1 MNELFGV
8 SMNIIAGICL
18 AITIGIFLLVA
29 FIAWR
34 NPVMFKM
41 GLRNIPRRKAQTA
54 LIIVGLMLS
63 TLIMSAAFGTGDT
76 LTTSVTAEVY
86 DILGQADEWISWD
99 TDNHPAAPEQQVIPL
114 STVEEWQKQFA
125 NDPDIEAI
133 VPFQRE
139 SLPVQNSRTRLNY
152 PTARIVGFRA
162 QDAAAL
168 GGLKDTAGK
177 PVELSGREIAL
188 NQELADEIDAKV
200 GDTVTLFEKSQP
212 VEFSV
217 KAIVPSDVL
226 SGAIDPNAKH
236 GAAVN
241 FDSLAELTGRGQNA
255 DAVFVSNQ
263 GGVKSGLDHS
273 SAAVAKIKPLL
284 RDTPYKVTPLKHD
297 LVKFAE
303 LIGAAFTTIFVVFG
317 LFSIAAGILLIFLIF
332 VMLAAERK
340 PEMGMA
346 RAVGAKRRQLVES
359 FLAEGM
365 GYDLGS
371 AVVGLVA
378 GMGVTFAMVAIIK
391 AFAGDNLGLNL
402 TVTFTLRS
410 LVVAFCL
417 GVIATFLV
425 IFISSWRASRLNIT
439 AAIRDL
445 PESRP
450 INPEAETWKGYYRAV
465 LNGIAALALPLGFSL
480 FFFKVPGMLL
490 GVPLVLVGLISPWF
504 YVLRNSNVAA
514 PRDHRTTEGPPRWPW
529 ILGLVLPVV
538 GWFLILIPY
547 FAALGLVV
555 LVRDRKPSSLPRWAG
570 ILALVVWPFAFVVAL
585 LQSWKTQISW
595 SAGVASGLGIAGVA
609 LTYGGLDHN
618 SSFFFLLGISLLAL
632 WLAVTLRY
640 FGIAERLSFT
650 VVSAV
655 LLVIWYL
662 PSDVTEPITGPL
674 NGDIEM
680 FFLSGMVMV
689 TCGTF
694 IMVYNADIILPAI
707 AGLGSRFGRIV
718 PALKT
723 AVAYPLTSRFRTGM
737 TMAMIGLIMFSLVMM
752 ATINKNFSAL
762 FLNEDTKGGYQA
774 VIDVN
779 PNNPIADLKT
789 AVEAGG
795 GSFSQV
801 KAFGE
806 VRVANATEAEVEN
819 KDEFKNKEDEN
830 GNKIVA
836 PWSPYSVFGVDP
848 QFIATNKL
856 PMKLY
861 AKGYSTDAEV
871 WQALANDPTLAVIP
885 ASVTVAQQGF
895 GGGGQPDLLR
905 LDPVEDG
912 FEPFQLKF
920 HDPGSDKI
928 TTVTVIAQMKEAAD
942 TFFGL
947 GTTDFATGIVVQKQT
962 LLQAFPDSKG
972 QRFYLQLNAGVDA
985 KEYAKSIEASLVQ
998 ASASSLQELLDEQ
1011 QALQNGFLLV
1021 FQGFMG
1027 LGLIVGIAALAV
1039 IASRAVVERRQQIGM
1054 LRAIGYQ
1061 RSMVA
1066 LSFLFESG
1074 FIAISGI
1081 LLGLSLGLSL
1091 AWVLFITG
1099 EFGEETKGVGFTVPW
1114 LNLLIIC
1121 GIAFVASMVMTFL
1134 PARSASRVPVAE
1146 ALRYE

>member
-1 MNELFGV
+1 
-8 SMNIIAGICL
+8 MNIIAGVCL
-18 AITIGIFLLVA
+18 AITAAIFLLVA

-76 LTTSVTAEVY
+76 LTTSVTSEVY
-86 DILGQADEWISWD
+86 NILGEADEWVAWD
-99 TDNHPAAPEQQVIPL
+99 TQDNPAPIDQQVIPL
-114 STVEEWQKQFA
+114 STVEEWQKAFA
-125 NDPDIEAI
+125 DDPDIEAI

-139 SLPVQNSRTRLNY
+139 SLPIKNERTRLNF

-162 QDAAAL
+162 EDAATL
-168 GGLKDTAGK
+168 GGLKDTSGNA
-177 PVELSGREIAL
+177 VTLAGREIAI
-188 NQELADEIDAKV
+188 NQDLADEIDARV
-200 GDTVTLFEKSQP
+200 GDTVSLFQEQKQTD
-212 VEFSV
+212 FTV
-217 KAIVPSDVL
+217 KAIVPTGVL
-226 SGAIDPNAKH
+226 SGAIDPNAKN
-236 GAAVN
+236 GGAVN
-241 FDSLAELTGRGQNA
+241 FDAIAELTGRGRNA
-255 DAVFVSNQ
+255 DAVFVSNR

-273 SAAVAKIKPLL
+273 DAAVDKFEPLL
-284 RDTPYKVTPLKHD
+284 KDTPYKITPLKHD

-317 LFSIAAGILLIFLIF
+317 LFSIAAGVLLIFLIF
-332 VMLAAERK
+332 IMLAAERK

-365 GYDLGS
+365 GYDLGA

-445 PESRP
+445 PESHP
-450 INPEAETWKGYYRAV
+450 VNPEASTWKGYYRAA
-465 LNGIAALALPLGFSL
+465 LNGIAALSLPMGFSL
-480 FFFKVPGMLL
+480 FLFGSIGMLL
-490 GVPLVLVGLISPWF
+490 AIPLLIVGLIAPWF
-504 YVLRNSNVAA
+504 YSLRNSNVAA
-514 PRDHRTTEGPPRWPW
+514 PRHLRTSEGPPKWPW
-529 ILGLVLPVV
+529 ILGAVIPVI
-538 GWFLILIPY
+538 GWLLIFIP
-547 FAALGLVV
+547 FWIAVGLVV
-555 LVRDRKPSSLPRWAG
+555 LVRDRKPQSLPRWAG
-570 ILALVVWPFAFVVAL
+570 VLALLVWPFAFVVAL
-585 LQSWKTQISW
+585 LQSWKTQVAW
-595 SAGVASGLGIAGVA
+595 SAAVATAFGIAGVA
-609 LTYGGLDHN
+609 LTYGGLDRD
-618 SSFFFLLGISLLAL
+618 SSFFFLLGISLIAL
-632 WLAVTLRY
+632 WIAVTLRY

-650 VVSAV
+650 TVSAV
-655 LLVIWYL
+655 LLLIWYL
-662 PSDVTEPITGPL
+662 PSSVTEPITGPL

-694 IMVYNADIILPAI
+694 IMIYNADIVLPAI

-723 AVAYPLTSRFRTGM
+723 GVAYPLTARFRTGM

-752 ATINKNFSAL
+752 ATINTNFAAL
-762 FLNEDTKGGYQA
+762 FLNEDTKGGYDDVIA
-774 VIDVN
+774 VN
-779 PNNPIADLKT
+779 QNNQIQDLPA
-789 AVEAGG
+789 AVQAGG
-795 GSFSQV
+795 GDFSPVQS
-801 KAFGE
+801 FGE
-806 VRVANATEAEVEN
+806 VRVASSTEAEVEN
-819 KDEFKNKEDEN
+819 KDGFKNKEDDD
-830 GNKIVA
+830 GKKIVT
-836 PWSPYSVFGVDP
+836 PWSPYSIFGVDG
-848 QFIATNKL
+848 QFIDTNKV
-856 PMKLY
+856 PIKIF
-861 AKGYSTDAEV
+861 ATGYSTDAQV
-871 WQALANDPTLAVIP
+871 WQALANDPTLAILP
-885 ASVTVAQQGF
+885 ASVTTVQQGF
-895 GGGGQPDLLR
+895 GAPTDLLR
-905 LDPVEDG
+905 LEPLDDN
-912 FEPFQLKF
+912 FEPFQLKL
-920 HDPGSDKI
+920 HDPGTDKV
-928 TTVTVIAQMKEAAD
+928 TTVTVIAQMKEAGD

-947 GTTDFATGIVVQKQT
+947 GTVDFATGIVVQKDT
-962 LLQAFPDSKG
+962 LLTAFPDSKG
-972 QRFYLQLNAGVDA
+972 QRFYLDLKPGVDA
-985 KEYAKSIEASLVQ
+985 DKYAKSLEAALVQ
-998 ASASSLQELLDEQ
+998 ASANSLQELLDEQ

-1099 EFGEETKGVGFTVPW
+1099 EFGEETKGVGFVVPW
-1114 LNLLIIC
+1114 LNLGIIC
-1121 GIAFVASMVMTFL
+1121 AIAFVASMFMTFL

>member
-8 SMNIIAGICL
+8 SMNLIAVVCL
-18 AITIGIFLLVA
+18 AITVAILLAVA
-29 FIAWR
+29 VIAWR

-86 DILGQADEWISWD
+86 DILGQADEWIAWD
-99 TDNHPAAPEQQVIPL
+99 TEANPAPVDQQVIPL
-114 STVEEWQKQFA
+114 ATVEEWQRQFA

-139 SLPVQNSRTRLNY
+139 SLPVQNTRTRLNF
-152 PTARIVGFRA
+152 PTARIVGFRG

-168 GGLKDTAGK
+168 GGLKD
-177 PVELSGREIAL
+177 VSGNAVTLTGSEIAV
-188 NQELADEIDAKV
+188 NEDLADEIDARV
-200 GDTVTLFEKSQP
+200 GDTLTLYDKGEPAQFT
-212 VEFSV
+212 V
-217 KAIVPSDVL
+217 KAIVPSGVL
-226 SGAIDPNAKH
+226 SGAIDPNAKNG
-236 GAAVN
+236 GAVD
-241 FDSLAELTGRGQNA
+241 FDSLAALTGRGQNA
-255 DAVFVSNQ
+255 DAVFVSNH

-273 SAAVAKIKPLL
+273 SAAMQKLKATL
-284 RDTPYKVTPLKHD
+284 RGTPYKATALKHD
-297 LVKFAE
+297 LVQFAE

-317 LFSIAAGILLIFLIF
+317 LFSISAGVLLIFLIF

-371 AVVGLVA
+371 AIVGLVA

-417 GVIATFLV
+417 GVMATFLV

-445 PESRP
+445 PESHRT
-450 INPEAETWKGYYRAV
+450 NPEASTWKGYYRAV
-465 LNGIAALALPLGFSL
+465 LNGIAAFSVLIGFSFFLIGVPGLIFGLPL
-480 FFFKVPGMLL
+480 V
-490 GVPLVLVGLISPWF
+490 VVGLISPWF
-504 YVLRNSNVAA
+504 YALRNSNTAA
-514 PRDHRTTEGPPRWPW
+514 PRDHRTSEGPPKWPW
-529 ILGLVLPVV
+529 ILGLVIPVA
-538 GWFLILIPY
+538 GWVLILIPY
-547 FAALGLVV
+547 WIAVGLVV
-555 LVRDRKPSSLPRWAG
+555 LVRDRKPDSLPRWARV
-570 ILALVVWPFAFVVAL
+570 LAFLVWPVAFVVAL
-585 LQSWKTQISW
+585 FQTWRTQIVW
-595 SAGVASGLGIAGVA
+595 SAGSAAGLGLAGIA
-609 LTYGGLDHN
+609 LTYGGLDRD
-618 SSFFFLLGISLLAL
+618 SSFFALLGVSLISL
-632 WLAVTLRY
+632 WVAVTLRY
-640 FGIAERLSFT
+640 FGISERLSFT
-650 VVSAV
+650 GVSV
-655 LLVIWYL
+655 LLLVIWYL
-662 PSDVTEPITGPL
+662 PSSVTEPITGPL
-674 NGDIEM
+674 NGGIEM

-694 IMVYNADIILPAI
+694 IIVYNADIVLPAI
-707 AGLGSRFGRIV
+707 ARLGSRFGRIV

-723 AVAYPLTSRFRTGM
+723 GVAYPLTSRFRTGM

-752 ATINKNFSAL
+752 ATINTNFSAL
-762 FLNEDTKGGYQA
+762 FLNKDTKGGY
-774 VIDVN
+774 DVVVN
-779 PNNPIADLKT
+779 VNQNNQIPDLKS
-789 AVEAGG
+789 AIEARG

-801 KAFGE
+801 KAAGE

-819 KDEFKNKEDEN
+819 KDEFKNKKDDS
-830 GNKIVA
+830 GAKIVS
-836 PWSPYSVFGVDP
+836 PWSPYSIFGVDS
-848 QFIATNKL
+848 QFIATNQL
-856 PMKLY
+856 PMKFY
-861 AKGYSTDAEV
+861 AAGYTTDEEV
-871 WQALANDPTLAVIP
+871 WQALAKDPTLAVIP
-885 ASVTVAQQGF
+885 ASVTTVQQGF
-895 GGGGQPDLLR
+895 GAQTTDLLR
-905 LDPVEDG
+905 LKPVTNG
-912 FEPFQLKF
+912 FKPFTLKI
-920 HDPGSDKI
+920 HNPGTDSV

-947 GTTDFATGIVVQKQT
+947 GTPDFATGIVVQKDT
-962 LLQAFPDSKG
+962 LEKAFPDAKG
-972 QRFYLQLNAGVDA
+972 QRYYLALNPGVNA
-985 KEYAKSIEASLVQ
+985 KAYSKTIEASLVQ
-998 ASASSLQELLDEQ
+998 ASANSLQQLLDEQ

-1074 FIAISGI
+1074 FIAVSGI
-1081 LLGLSLGLSL
+1081 MLGLVLGLSL

-1099 EFGEETKGVGFTVPW
+1099 EFGEETKNAGFIVPW
-1114 LNLLIIC
+1114 LNLAVIC
-1121 GIAFVASMVMTFL
+1121 AIAFVASMVMTFL